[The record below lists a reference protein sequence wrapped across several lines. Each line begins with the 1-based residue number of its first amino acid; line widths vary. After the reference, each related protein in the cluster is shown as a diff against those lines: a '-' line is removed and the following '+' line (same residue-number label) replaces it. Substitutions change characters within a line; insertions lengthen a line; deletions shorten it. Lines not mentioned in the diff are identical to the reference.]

1 MSHFQI
7 GISSA
12 HEGLAQV
19 LEAVGGMFRPMLV
32 LGRQKRLYEWVWCE
46 WFERSTVIIVCGVM
60 FREEFGITVGRA
72 GIGE

>member
-1 MSHFQI
+1 
-7 GISSA
+7 
-12 HEGLAQV
+12 
-19 LEAVGGMFRPMLV
+19 MFRPMLV